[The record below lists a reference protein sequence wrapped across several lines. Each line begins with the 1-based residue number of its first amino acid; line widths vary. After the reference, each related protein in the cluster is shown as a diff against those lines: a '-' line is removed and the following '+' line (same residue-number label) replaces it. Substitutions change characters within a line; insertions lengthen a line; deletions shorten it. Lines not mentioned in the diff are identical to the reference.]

1 MVLNRILGAE
11 ESIARNVCEP
21 PVGEPKSALRA
32 RLLATREAQSEEAAQ
47 AAKNTALARRIEDVL
62 ARHDARCVGLYW
74 PVAGEFDA
82 RATMTGWLAAS
93 ATRGAALPVVV
104 KPHAPMVFHA
114 WSAHAPMKEGRYR
127 IPVPAEEHVV
137 VPDLLLIP
145 CVGFDADRYRLG
157 YGGGY
162 YDRTLA
168 AWPDGKRP
176 VTIGIAYESGKCR
189 RLPRETHDMPLD
201 AIVTESAIY

>member
-1 MVLNRILGAE
+1 VEHEVIQ
-11 ESIARNVCEP
+11 SIACNPLLET
-21 PVGEPKSALRA
+21 KSALRA
-32 RLLATREAQSEEAAQ
+32 TLLATREAQGAQ
-47 AAKNTALARRIEDVL
+47 ADQQARGEALARRLMEVV
-62 ARHDARCVGLYW
+62 ARYPEAACIGFYW

-82 RATMTGWLAAS
+82 RNALAVWLALAAS
-93 ATRGAALPVVV
+93 RTAALPVVT
-104 KPHAPMVFHA
+104 APREPLVFHA
-114 WSAHAPMKEGRYR
+114 WQPGAAMKKGRYG
-127 IPVPAEEHVV
+127 IAVPQDERVV

-168 AWPDGKRP
+168 FWPGEKKP
-176 VTIGIAYESGKCR
+176 ATIGVAYESAKCDA
-189 RLPRETHDMPLD
+189 LPRGEFDLPLG